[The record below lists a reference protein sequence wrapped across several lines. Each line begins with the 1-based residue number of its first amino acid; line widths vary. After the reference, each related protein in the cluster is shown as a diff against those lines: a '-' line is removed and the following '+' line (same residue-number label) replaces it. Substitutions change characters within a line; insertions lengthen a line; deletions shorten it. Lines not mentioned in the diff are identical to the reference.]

1 MSYLFFVT
9 CLVFGFNIPIY
20 MATIYKEFTVDVS
33 AGDVWSALRDFEAPH
48 LRLAAG
54 FLTDAQLEGD
64 VRTVTFF
71 NGFKVQERLVS
82 LDDANKRLVYTA
94 IGGRSIHHNA
104 SFQVFPEGMDRSR
117 VLWITD
123 LLPEE
128 AAVPVGQLV
137 DKGVEAIKQTLR
149 SK

>member
-1 MSYLFFVT
+1 
-9 CLVFGFNIPIY
+9 
-20 MATIYKEFTVDVS
+20 MATIYKEFTVDAP
-33 AGDVWSALRDFEAPH
+33 AGDVWLAIRDFGAPH
-48 LRLAAG
+48 RRLAAG

-82 LDDANKRLVYTA
+82 LDDTNKRLVYTA
-94 IGGRSIHHNA
+94 TGGRSTHHNA
-104 SFQVFPEGMDRSR
+104 SFQVFPEGTGRSR

-137 DKGVEAIKQTLR
+137 DKGIEAIIQTLGTR
-149 SK
+149 